1 MTLTPTESA
10 RLRNKLLIDL
20 DNLHFENLRLPR
32 AARQSSIDIEERF
45 IKPIFGSQEK
55 LRVWAASWSIDIAT
69 YQIRGAKNST
79 TTWTSFS
86 KPTPPLPL
94 TIPEDAAL

>member
-20 DNLHFENLRLPR
+20 DNLHFENLRVSR
-32 AARQSSIDIEERF
+32 AARTSSIDIDERF
-45 IKPIFGSQEK
+45 IKPLFGSQEK
-55 LRVWAASWSIDIAT
+55 LRFWAQSWAINLDS
-69 YQIRGAKNST
+69 YQVRGPKNSI
-79 TTWTSFS
+79 TTWISFS

-94 TIPEDAAL
+94 TIPEDSVL